1 MTYKLEANRASLLI
15 LCATVGLTS
24 DNVLAQSN
32 DNSEK
37 NPEDPTKIITKLG
50 VGYSNEKLTLS
61 GNIGLDD
68 ARMLNGRINDDG
80 SEWSLGGSWLFDAG
94 IVNFNF
100 RKTAYDDNSTNTSY
114 NLGSYFP
121 LSEFGFSPYGWMPF
135 ITAGY
140 SYNDGEKLDAE
151 QSVLPEVPVYTPV
164 TSHAGYVGMFALK
177 PWSEKWTTMAFAGTT
192 QGSSDLS
199 VYWGGAGLSYR
210 LSERSSVNGIG
221 IYSDSSIY
229 GSDTTYS
236 VNYRYEWN

>member
-100 RKTAYDDNSTNTSY
+100 RKTTYDDNSTNTSY

-121 LSEFGFSPYGWMPF
+121 LSEFGFSP
-135 ITAGY
+135 
-140 SYNDGEKLDAE
+140 
-151 QSVLPEVPVYTPV
+151 SVLPNC
-164 TSHAGYVGMFALK
+164 FNALF
-177 PWSEKWTTMAFAGTT
+177 T
-192 QGSSDLS
+192 
-199 VYWGGAGLSYR
+199 
-210 LSERSSVNGIG
+210 
-221 IYSDSSIY
+221 
-229 GSDTTYS
+229 
-236 VNYRYEWN
+236 